1 MRSGQAQLEAL
12 AAIALRA
19 FYGPCDVVHHAT
31 FLGWLGGE
39 DLPRVYASADMFL
52 FASQT
57 DTFGQVVLEA
67 QASGLPVVA
76 VDAGGPSSLIE
87 DGVTGLLTGA
97 DEYELAAAILSL
109 VDAPLL
115 SERLRRTA
123 LAEVR
128 GRTWETALERLAA
141 GYVLA
146 LHEHAPQPAR
156 SVA

>member
-1 MRSGQAQLEAL
+1 
-12 AAIALRA
+12 
-19 FYGPCDVVHHAT
+19 
-31 FLGWLGGE
+31 
-39 DLPRVYASADMFL
+39 MFL

-76 VDAGGPSSLIE
+76 VAAGGPSSLIE
-87 DGVTGLLTGA
+87 NDATGLLTQA
-97 DEYELAAAILSL
+97 DEDELAAAILSL

-115 SERLRRTA
+115 RERLRRAA
-123 LAEVR
+123 LTEVR
-128 GRTWETALERLAA
+128 DRTWERALERLAR